1 MSETIKLAFPAR
13 LPDRKAEEIKLRRPL
28 LKDRLELLDNS
39 DHKNL
44 DDQVFWLA
52 QRLSGW
58 NEDDLKQ
65 IDDEDWEKVE
75 GSETM
80 RRFFRVGR
88 GGDAEERF
96 QAGG

>member
-1 MSETIKLAFPAR
+1 MGEIIKLDYPVT
-13 LPDRKAEEIKLRRPL
+13 LPDRKADKIELRRPL
-28 LKDRLELLDNS
+28 LKDRLELIAENLGDLDA
-39 DHKNL
+39 
-44 DDQVFWLA
+44 QIFWMA

-58 NEDDLKQ
+58 LDEDLKN

-75 GSETM
+75 GCQTM

-96 QAGG
+96 APGG